1 MPAYIR
7 FSEKQEN
14 AKKARFWKVRYEF
27 LELAYPLKAVP
38 NDDDFFG
45 GYLES
50 EAMGRSENLTTDDI
64 VDLRHDLRK

>member
-27 LELAYPLKAVP
+27 LELAYFYQKASRKSDVVISL
-38 NDDDFFG
+38 FICK
-45 GYLES
+45 
-50 EAMGRSENLTTDDI
+50 NLVI
-64 VDLRHDLRK
+64 FYQGVI